1 MRSTFH
7 GMEVMKRS
15 LFTHQ
20 TSLQT
25 VGHNISNANTKGYSR
40 QRVNHVSMFP
50 LEYPSL
56 MRSNLQGQ
64 MGQGVEFDSI
74 KRIRESFIDAQ
85 YIKEQRDYGTWS
97 IRNDTLNKVES
108 IMNEPSDTGI
118 RRMLEKFWNSW
129 QDLSKDPENLS
140 ARAVVRETAIATADS
155 FNHVY
160 RQLNDLEIDVLTN
173 VEVKVRQINTYSAQL
188 SVLNEQ
194 VFRMELL
201 GHNANDLR
209 DKRDLIIDDL
219 AKIAN
224 ITVVEE
230 EDGYLVNLAGIEL
243 VNGNAVV
250 ETIDSTILRDAYNNE
265 ELTGGETNGMFHSI
279 DKCTGYYKTQLNS
292 MIVSLVEGEFQIT
305 LPKGTVIPGDASID
319 AGPGTLAEDT
329 VVTIKGINE
338 LHQLGYQ
345 MTGDLKTG
353 EPLFVIKP
361 GATEMSAESITVNP
375 NIVSS
380 LSALAASSRTYLD
393 GSGTERVVVGNGM
406 NALLISNIR
415 HSNIKFADGI
425 DESLVVAGTYDDFFR
440 SLIGGL
446 GVQAQEE
453 KRQETN
459 QRFLVESVDSKRQ
472 SISGVS
478 MDEEMADMVKFQHA
492 YNAAARQMT
501 TFDEML
507 DKIINGMGTVGR

>member
-7 GMEVMKRS
+7 GIEVMKRS
-15 LFTHQ
+15 MFTHQ

-40 QRVNHVSMFP
+40 QRVNHTSMFP

-56 MRSNLQGQ
+56 MRSNLPGQ

-74 KRIRESFIDAQ
+74 KRIREAFLDAQ

-97 IRNDTLNKVES
+97 IRNDTLNKVEA

-118 RRMLEKFWNSW
+118 RRVLEKFWNSW
-129 QDLSKDPENLS
+129 QDLSKDSENLS
-140 ARAVVRETAIATADS
+140 ARAVVRETAIATADA

-160 RQLNDLEIDVLTN
+160 RQLDDLEIDVRTS
-173 VEVKVRQINTYSAQL
+173 VEVKVRQINTYASQL

-219 AKIAN
+219 SKIMN
-224 ITVVEE
+224 ISVVEE
-230 EDGYLVNLAGIEL
+230 DDGYLVSLGDTAL
-243 VNGNAVV
+243 VDGNEVKTFV
-250 ETIDSTILRDAYNNE
+250 DSSLLQQAYDDGQ
-265 ELTGGETNGMFHSI
+265 LTGGEVNGMFYSI
-279 DKCTGYYKTQLNS
+279 DRYTSYYKTQLNS
-292 MIVSLVEGEFQIT
+292 MIVSLVEGEFKVT
-305 LPKGTVIPGDASID
+305 LPKGTVIPESAEID
-319 AGPGTLAEDT
+319 APPGLLEEDL
-329 VVTIKGINE
+329 VVTVKGINQM
-338 LHQLGYQ
+338 HQLGYQ
-345 MTGDLKTG
+345 LGDPLTVG

-361 GATEMSAESITVNP
+361 GGTQMSAETITLNP
-375 NIVSS
+375 NIVSN
-380 LSALAASSRTYLD
+380 LSALASSNRTYKDSD
-393 GSGTERVVVGNGM
+393 GDEHVVVGNGM

-415 HSNIKFADGI
+415 NSKIKFMDGT
-425 DESLVVAGTYDDFFR
+425 DQSLVVAGTYDDFFR

-446 GVQAQEE
+446 GVQAQEA

-492 YNAAARQMT
+492 YNAAARQLT

-507 DKIINGMGTVGR
+507 DKMINGMGTVGR

>member
-1 MRSTFH
+1 M
-7 GMEVMKRS
+7 
-15 LFTHQ
+15 
-20 TSLQT
+20 
-25 VGHNISNANTKGYSR
+25 
-40 QRVNHVSMFP
+40 
-50 LEYPSL
+50 
-56 MRSNLQGQ
+56 
-64 MGQGVEFDSI
+64 
-74 KRIRESFIDAQ
+74 
-85 YIKEQRDYGTWS
+85 
-97 IRNDTLNKVES
+97 
-108 IMNEPSDTGI
+108 
-118 RRMLEKFWNSW
+118 
-129 QDLSKDPENLS
+129 
-140 ARAVVRETAIATADS
+140 
-155 FNHVY
+155 
-160 RQLNDLEIDVLTN
+160 NDLEVDVKTN
-173 VEVKVRQINTYSAQL
+173 LEVKVRQINTYSAQL

-230 EDGYLVNLAGIEL
+230 DDGYLVNLAGIEL

-250 ETIDSTILRDAYNNE
+250 ETIDSTILRDAYDNG
-265 ELTGGETNGMFHSI
+265 ELTGGETHGMFHSI
-279 DKCTGYYKTQLNS
+279 DKYTGYYKTQLNS

-415 HSNIKFADGI
+415 HSKITFADGV

-446 GVQAQEE
+446 GVQAQEA